1 MCQWTKWTETW
12 RFRRKRRSWHVRS
25 ELHATSPTEYR
36 SHSWKIRYPHAI
48 HLQQL
53 WQVRAYVFNF
63 TVPYCHCSGNETQE
77 ISRVEQYPIFLVF
90 LNLIKA
96 YDTVDRG
103 RVIRTLEGYGA
114 GPLMHELLVTLW
126 VYQEFVT
133 RQNCYHSPN
142 FKVTRG
148 TTQGGLISLTLFNVV
163 VNNVVRKWLAMTAKD
178 QTVA

>member
-1 MCQWTKWTETW
+1 M
-12 RFRRKRRSWHVRS
+12 
-25 ELHATSPTEYR
+25 
-36 SHSWKIRYPHAI
+36 
-48 HLQQL
+48 
-53 WQVRAYVFNF
+53 
-63 TVPYCHCSGNETQE
+63 PYCHCSGNETQE

-90 LNLIKA
+90 LDLIKA